1 MPTMDSKGLR
11 NHAKNILRAVAL
23 DMRSSQ
29 TELQQIDK
37 SHGLGAFVD
46 QESAP
51 ESHALT
57 RLIAGFTLDQ
67 MVSEYRALRSSV
79 LRLWPQ
85 GTSLKKT

>member
-1 MPTMDSKGLR
+1 MDSKGLR

-29 TELQQIDK
+29 TELQKIDK

-46 QESAP
+46 QESGP

-57 RLIAGFTLDQ
+57 RLIG
-67 MVSEYRALRSSV
+67 ALR
-79 LRLWPQ
+79 
-85 GTSLKKT
+85 